1 MMKEIQIPALTTLS
15 STDATAIRQIVAV
28 LVQEIADLNK
38 TISAMQSDIGSMRR
52 RQPEYTGK
60 GRG

>member
-1 MMKEIQIPALTTLS
+1 MMKQIQIPALTTLS

-28 LVQEIADLNK
+28 LVQEITDLNN

-52 RQPEYTGK
+52 RQPEYTGR
-60 GRG
+60 GRR